1 LALLPFL
8 DELNPELLRLLYSA
22 IGMAIIV
29 FFYYIISRS
38 IKRLGKRLEIDAH
51 VQNSVRLVLR
61 VLTLIVVTGVIIVIY
76 QLPETWFIGGSA
88 LVGAVF
94 GFGSSQTI
102 NNIVAGFYV
111 LASSPFRVKDY
122 VKIGD
127 LEGQVEEITISY
139 TKLYTPSFNLLLI
152 PNTQVMSSRIVN
164 CTHKGFIEYV
174 FSLSLP
180 HDVPYDQFVRECLEP
195 AMLEFNKKHND
206 KQLREPEYY
215 FESSTA
221 TGRSFKIRVFI
232 PRGEAKILYNLQPEL
247 ANMIISRWDTAKKK
261 QAGA

>member
-1 LALLPFL
+1 MAFLPFFG
-8 DELNPELLRLLYSA
+8 ELNPELLKLLYLA
-22 IGMAIIV
+22 ISLAVIV
-29 FFYYIISRS
+29 AGYYTISRS
-38 IKRLGKRLEIDAH
+38 INRLGKRLELDAH
-51 VQNSVRLVLR
+51 VQNSIRLVLR
-61 VLTLIVVTGVIIVIY
+61 VLTLVVVTGVAFMIF

-88 LVGAVF
+88 LIGAVF

-102 NNIVAGFYV
+102 NNVVAGFYV
-111 LASSPFRVKDY
+111 LASGPFRVKDY

-180 HDVPYDQFVRECLEP
+180 HDVSYDIIVRECLEP
-195 AMLEFNKKHND
+195 AMEEFNKKYSE

-221 TGRSFKIRVFI
+221 TGRSFKIRIFV
-232 PRGEAKILYNLQPEL
+232 PRGEAKTLFSLQPEL
-247 ANMIISRWDTAKKK
+247 ANMIISRWDTAKKD
-261 QAGA
+261 QAGL